1 VGADLVE
8 RAKRGDREAFGLLAA
23 ERVDRLG
30 AIARL
35 VARDPDLAQDAVQEA
50 LVRCWRDLPSL
61 RDVER
66 LDGWLYRLLMRAIAD
81 EFRRRRRFEAV
92 IESITATR
100 WVDHGSVELADR
112 EQIERG
118 FRRLS
123 LEQRAVVVLHH
134 YVGLS
139 LPEVATALAIPA
151 GTAKSRHRSALAALR
166 AALDADARVG
176 RHGEVP
182 A

>member
-1 VGADLVE
+1 MGADLVE
-8 RAKRGDREAFGLLAA
+8 RARHGDREAFGLLAA
-23 ERVDRLG
+23 ERVDRLN

-50 LVRCWRDLPSL
+50 LVRCWRDLPLL

-66 LDGWLYRLLMRAIAD
+66 FDAWLYRLLMRAIAD

-92 IESITATR
+92 VEAVATTR
-100 WVDHGSVELADR
+100 LVGDAALDLADR

-134 YVGLS
+134 FIGLS
-139 LPEVATALAIPA
+139 LTEVAAALGVPA

-166 AALDADARVG
+166 AALEADARVG
-176 RHGEVP
+176 RPGEMT

>member
-1 VGADLVE
+1 MQTDLVR
-8 RAKRGDREAFGLLAA
+8 RARQGDREAFGQLAA
-23 ERVDRLG
+23 QRVDRLN

-61 RDVER
+61 RHPER
-66 LDGWLYRLLMRAIAD
+66 FDGWLYRLLMRAIAD
-81 EFRRRRRFEAV
+81 EFRRRRRFEATV
-92 IESITATR
+92 LAVADPS
-100 WVDHGSVELADR
+100 VSDGSRELADR

-123 LEQRAVVVLHH
+123 LDQRTVVVLHH
-134 YVGLS
+134 YAGLS
-139 LPEVATALAIPA
+139 LSEVAAALGISI
-151 GTAKSRHRSALAALR
+151 GTVKSRHRSALSGLR
-166 AALDADARVG
+166 AALEADARVG
-176 RHGEVP
+176 RHEEAP